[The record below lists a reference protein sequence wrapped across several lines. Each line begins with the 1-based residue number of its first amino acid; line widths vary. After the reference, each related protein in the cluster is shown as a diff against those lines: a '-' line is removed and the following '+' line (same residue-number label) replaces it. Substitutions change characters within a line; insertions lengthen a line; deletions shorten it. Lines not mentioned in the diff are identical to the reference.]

1 MTTSRVAEVVVVRS
15 LCPGT
20 CRSRA
25 RRKTVLFLL
34 VSGQDFQGGMELV
47 GVANK

>member
-20 CRSRA
+20 WSRA